1 LWTNLKQNQ
10 RDIITKER
18 QARFATG
25 GGPEKPSTE
34 IDPDVALIAPTL
46 MATAPVLF
54 SSNMNDN
61 EIEGKYSFIN
71 SNYQIGMRRIIIVKK
86 HVRKEVN
93 QVSIKLTVT

>member
-1 LWTNLKQNQ
+1 MWTNLKQNQ

-25 GGPEKPSTE
+25 GGPEKTFHGNRSRCCSNS
-34 IDPDVALIAPTL
+34 TL
-46 MATAPVLF
+46 MSTAPVLF

-71 SNYQIGMRRIIIVKK
+71 SNYQIGMQRIIIVKK